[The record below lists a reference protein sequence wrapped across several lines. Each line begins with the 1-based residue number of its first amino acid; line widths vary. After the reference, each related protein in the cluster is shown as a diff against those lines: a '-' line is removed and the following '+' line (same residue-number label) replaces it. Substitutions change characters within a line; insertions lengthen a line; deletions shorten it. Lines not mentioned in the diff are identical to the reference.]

1 MASISVAS
9 GERGAYNKQL
19 AANTVD
25 TVTFADDLSAVE
37 VWSDGS
43 ASITVLV
50 DSGVTNPTV
59 DGNTGWWLP
68 AGSPSVRVIASK
80 GGQGTTVKLISSGT
94 PKYSVS
100 QQSAQ
105 D

>member
-1 MASISVAS
+1 
-9 GERGAYNKQL
+9 
-19 AANTVD
+19 
-25 TVTFADDLSAVE
+25 
-37 VWSDGS
+37 
-43 ASITVLV
+43 
-50 DSGVTNPTV
+50 
-59 DGNTGWWLP
+59 
-68 AGSPSVRVIASK
+68 VIASK